1 MGKATVWGPVLGAFI
16 LVPAQ
21 QYLAYRLGAS
31 ELYLVGYAGVFL
43 AVMLLLPRG
52 ILPSLSDAGAALPR
66 PAAAGREGG
75 GRVVSALLEV
85 TGLRK
90 RFGGVQAVDDCSF
103 AVERGT
109 VTGLIGPNGSGKT
122 TVFNLVTGYLPADAG
137 SVTFDGQIVRRP
149 DPVRLARRGL
159 IRTFQQARVF
169 PQLTALENLVL
180 AAPLAMVESRRVGAC
195 TRPSAPAAKSCSP
208 TSTSAAH
215 AQVPA
220 AELSFG
226 QRKLLE
232 FAATLMS
239 RPSVVLLDEPTSGVN
254 PVLMETIERHIRRLN
269 EEGLTFLVVEHDMP
283 LVMRL
288 CDPGDRAR
296 PGAEDRRG
304 DRRRRCRAIP
314 HVLDAYLGA

>member
-1 MGKATVWGPVLGAFI
+1 
-16 LVPAQ
+16 
-21 QYLAYRLGAS
+21 
-31 ELYLVGYAGVFL
+31 
-43 AVMLLLPRG
+43 
-52 ILPSLSDAGAALPR
+52 
-66 PAAAGREGG
+66 
-75 GRVVSALLEV
+75 VSALLEV
-85 TGLRK
+85 AGLHK

-122 TVFNLVTGYLPADAG
+122 TVFNLVTGYLPVDAG
-137 SVTFDGQIVRRP
+137 RVIFDGEIVRRP

-180 AAPLAMVESRRVGAC
+180 AAPLVWWKSAGRRVH
-195 TRPSAPAAKSCSP
+195 AAERARGEELLADFNLSG
-208 TSTSAAH
+208 H

-288 CDPGDRAR
+288 CNPVIVLDRGRKIAEGTAAQVQSDPQ
-296 PGAEDRRG
+296 
-304 DRRRRCRAIP
+304 
-314 HVLDAYLGA
+314 VLDAYLGS

>member
-1 MGKATVWGPVLGAFI
+1 VT
-16 LVPAQ
+16 
-21 QYLAYRLGAS
+21 
-31 ELYLVGYAGVFL
+31 
-43 AVMLLLPRG
+43 
-52 ILPSLSDAGAALPR
+52 
-66 PAAAGREGG
+66 
-75 GRVVSALLEV
+75 ALLEV
-85 TGLRK
+85 SGLRK
-90 RFGGVQAVDDCSF
+90 RFGGVLAVDDCSF

-122 TVFNLVTGYLPADAG
+122 TVFNLVTGYLPADG
-137 SVTFDGQIVRRP
+137 GTVTFDARVVRRP

-180 AAPLAMVESRRVGAC
+180 AVPLDWWRSASRRIQ
-195 TRPSAPAAKSCSP
+195 AAERGRGEELL
-208 TSTSAAH
+208 ADFNLGGH
-215 AQVPA
+215 ANVPA

-254 PVLMETIERHIRRLN
+254 PILMQTIESHIRRLN
-269 EEGLTFLVVEHDMP
+269 EEGLTFLLVEHDMP

-288 CDPGDRAR
+288 CDPVIVLDRGRKIAEGTAAQVQSD
-296 PGAEDRRG
+296 PG
-304 DRRRRCRAIP
+304 
-314 HVLDAYLGA
+314 VLDAYLGS